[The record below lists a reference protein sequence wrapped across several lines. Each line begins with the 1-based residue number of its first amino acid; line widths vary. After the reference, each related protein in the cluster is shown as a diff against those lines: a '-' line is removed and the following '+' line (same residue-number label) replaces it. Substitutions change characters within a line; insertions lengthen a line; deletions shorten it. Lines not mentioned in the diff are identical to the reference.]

1 MLITVAASKGGVG
14 KTTLAYELATALDA
28 VLVDLDWDGGGATR
42 MWGDNPAQR
51 RTSPLLDAFERLNGP
66 PRTRARLG
74 QPILVSSSPD
84 LAASRIPSDVVAD
97 CLQAWSH
104 SWSPRPV
111 VVDTHPGANEL
122 TEGGLLAAD
131 IVAVPVVLAGRELD
145 ALETMLDELAAYR
158 VVLVPNMVPAV
169 PPARLVERLTALA
182 TKADV
187 PVIGMISEHR
197 WLRRRVRRRA
207 VVAEPSPGALV
218 AKAAAEYRA
227 VAVELAQLA
236 ARYQEAAAK

>member
-1 MLITVAASKGGVG
+1 
-14 KTTLAYELATALDA
+14 
-28 VLVDLDWDGGGATR
+28 
-42 MWGDNPAQR
+42 
-51 RTSPLLDAFERLNGP
+51 
-66 PRTRARLG
+66 
-74 QPILVSSSPD
+74 
-84 LAASRIPSDVVAD
+84 
-97 CLQAWSH
+97 
-104 SWSPRPV
+104 
-111 VVDTHPGANEL
+111 
-122 TEGGLLAAD
+122 
-131 IVAVPVVLAGRELD
+131 
-145 ALETMLDELAAYR
+145 MLDELAAYR

-169 PPARLVERLTALA
+169 PPARLVERLRALA

-227 VAVELAQLA
+227 VATELAQLA

>member
-1 MLITVAASKGGVG
+1 
-14 KTTLAYELATALDA
+14 
-28 VLVDLDWDGGGATR
+28 
-42 MWGDNPAQR
+42 
-51 RTSPLLDAFERLNGP
+51 
-66 PRTRARLG
+66 
-74 QPILVSSSPD
+74 
-84 LAASRIPSDVVAD
+84 
-97 CLQAWSH
+97 
-104 SWSPRPV
+104 
-111 VVDTHPGANEL
+111 VDTHPGANEL

-169 PPARLVERLTALA
+169 PPARLVERLRALA

-227 VAVELAQLA
+227 VAAELAQLA